1 MEDFILYK
9 IVIVGAGISGLSC
22 AYYLQKLAITERP
35 IAKRISISLTIV
47 DSQLQAGGVIKT
59 IRRDDSFIECGPE
72 SLYTEKPAAISLCA
86 ELGISNRIVNS
97 SRINGSL
104 LIADQGKL
112 QSLPEGFISLAPT
125 KLFPLIRS
133 SLFSAR
139 GKLRML
145 CEPFIPGRKRALEE
159 DDESVSQFVQRR
171 LGGEVLHK
179 VVQPLVGG
187 IFNNDVSKLSARMCL
202 SKAYAL
208 EERYGSIILGLIESQ
223 RLRLRT
229 QLGNASTAIH
239 SQFVTLDSGL
249 QLLTDEVVRNL
260 KNVELILGRN
270 VESVYNI
277 SSSKSTGYRLALN
290 DQTVLDADCLVF
302 ATPAPI
308 ASKLTKDLSPP
319 LSLLL
324 ARINYA
330 SPVVINRIYAHKI
343 AESLPKAFG
352 FILPKS
358 ENSNLSACTLT
369 SFKFPQ
375 FSGENK
381 FLLRC
386 FIGNEWYRK
395 NVQRSD
401 ADIDR
406 VIDTELAKYLGIKTP
421 AEESLIIRHQAVS
434 PQFSPGH
441 LSLVKGIERE
451 LSLLGNVFVVGNAYN
466 GSNIS
471 DCIERSRNTAEIIFS
486 KIQKT
491 PDLRLKNS

>member
-1 MEDFILYK
+1 
-9 IVIVGAGISGLSC
+9 
-22 AYYLQKLAITERP
+22 
-35 IAKRISISLTIV
+35 
-47 DSQLQAGGVIKT
+47 
-59 IRRDDSFIECGPE
+59 
-72 SLYTEKPAAISLCA
+72 
-86 ELGISNRIVNS
+86 
-97 SRINGSL
+97 
-104 LIADQGKL
+104 
-112 QSLPEGFISLAPT
+112 
-125 KLFPLIRS
+125 
-133 SLFSAR
+133 
-139 GKLRML
+139 ML

-229 QLGNASTAIH
+229 QLGNASTAVH

-277 SSSKSTGYRLALN
+277 SPSKSTGYRLVLN

-343 AESLPKAFG
+343 AESLPNAFG

-358 ENSNLSACTLT
+358 ENSNLAACTLT

-375 FSGENK
+375 FSGQNK

-386 FIGNEWYRK
+386 FISNEWHQK
-395 NVQRSD
+395 NAERAD

-406 VIDTELAKYLGIKTP
+406 VIDTELAKYLGIKMP
-421 AEESLIIRHQAVS
+421 AEESLIIKHQAVS

-451 LSLLGNVFVVGNAYN
+451 LSALCNVFVVGNAYN

-486 KIQKT
+486 KIQKMS
-491 PDLRLKNS
+491 DLRLRNS